1 MRVFSTD
8 KEGTRR
14 ELGNLS
20 FMRTKQA
27 ISVMD
32 AIGRLIPQE
41 GIDYSVEITFDDTNP
56 SAVSL
61 LIKAHT
67 DKGELWKSY
76 VEKMIGKY
84 PPTINPPGEAIPDEQ
99 FEEEKDAKDMS

>member
-1 MRVFSTD
+1 MRVFSKNKD
-8 KEGTRR
+8 GARYEVS
-14 ELGNLS
+14 NLS

-41 GIDYSVEITFDDTNP
+41 GVDYGVEITFDDTNP

-61 LIKAHT
+61 GIKAYT
-67 DKGELWKSY
+67 DKGELWKDY

-84 PPTINPPGEAIPDEQ
+84 PPTITPPGEALPDDQPKEDVD
-99 FEEEKDAKDMS
+99 EENLS

>member
-1 MRVFSTD
+1 MKVFSKNKD
-8 KEGTRR
+8 GARYEVS
-14 ELGNLS
+14 NLS
-20 FMRTKQA
+20 FMRTKQT

-41 GIDYSVEITFDDTNP
+41 GVDYGVEITFDDTNP

-61 LIKAHT
+61 GIRAYT

-76 VEKMIGKY
+76 VEKMISKY
-84 PPTINPPGEAIPDEQ
+84 PPTSTPPGEAIPDEQ
-99 FEEEKDAKDMS
+99 SEEEKDAKDMS

>member
-1 MRVFSTD
+1 MKVFSKNKD
-8 KEGTRR
+8 GARYEISD
-14 ELGNLS
+14 LS
-20 FMRTKQA
+20 FMRTKQV

-41 GIDYSVEITFDDTNP
+41 GVDYSVEITFDDTNP

-76 VEKMIGKY
+76 VEEMIGKY

-99 FEEEKDAKDMS
+99 SEE